1 LLRALAEGAAAARGA
16 ASRDVPAAARAL
28 LEFLRGR
35 TARQWAGLAGALAY
49 YWLVRR
55 LHEWIRAG
63 PVVLILTAL
72 GAIFT
77 VGLGDASADGQLSA
91 YSVFNRGMVRLLG
104 DVQVEQLL
112 AQHVGGAVVG
122 GPAGAA
128 GPAEGGGG
136 RGDDDDEDWDPDEDG
151 NLGR

>member
-1 LLRALAEGAAAARGA
+1 
-16 ASRDVPAAARAL
+16 
-28 LEFLRGR
+28 
-35 TARQWAGLAGALAY
+35 
-49 YWLVRR
+49 
-55 LHEWIRAG
+55 
-63 PVVLILTAL
+63 L

-77 VGLGDASADGQLSA
+77 VGLGDTSAEGQLSA

-128 GPAEGGGG
+128 GPAEGGGRG
-136 RGDDDDEDWDPDEDG
+136 DGDDDDDWDPDEDG